1 MLHPINPWKIIVHS
15 EKIKDILEGK
25 DVAPITL
32 GLDLSNKCGH
42 RCIWCLYDK
51 YKKEKP
57 YNMSKELI
65 RKAIIDFRD
74 VGGTSVCFSGGG
86 SPLMNEHINFAII
99 ESKKLGLECSLN
111 TNGGRLQILSDNAI
125 NALSY
130 IRISLDA
137 GSRKSHDKLHE
148 PMEGNFNEI
157 MENIKNIRL
166 KTSIPIGVGYLVH
179 PCNYKE
185 IASLTVDLNNI
196 GVDYI
201 QVRPIKN
208 IRLSEEQMRSV
219 LLQIDYIK
227 RYMKPSLEVYE
238 SFSKMSDTIEG
249 KNKCNE
255 CYVNKLV
262 ANMGPD
268 GEVYSCCEL
277 RGINSLGNIAENSF
291 KDIWFSKKH
300 KDMLDSLDISK
311 CPPCKYSK
319 MNEIIERVFVNDE
332 LNRNF
337 I

>member
-15 EKIKDILEGK
+15 GKIKDILEGK
-25 DVAPITL
+25 DIAPITL
-32 GLDLSNKCGH
+32 GLDLSNKCNH
-42 RCIWCLYDK
+42 CCVWCLYDK
-51 YKKEKP
+51 YKKDKP

-65 RKAIIDFRD
+65 KKAIVDFRD
-74 VGGTSVCFSGGG
+74 VGGQGICFSGGG
-86 SPLMNEHINFAII
+86 SPLMNEHINYAII

-111 TNGGRLQILSDNAI
+111 TNGGRLQILSDSAI

-137 GSRKSHDKLHE
+137 GSKNSHDKLHK
-148 PMEGNFNEI
+148 PKSGNFDEI

-166 KTSIPIGVGYLVH
+166 KTSIPIGIGYLVH
-179 PCNYKE
+179 PDNYKE
-185 IASLTVDLNNI
+185 ITNLAVYINNI

-201 QVRPIKN
+201 QVRPIKG
-208 IRLSEEQMRSV
+208 ISLSEEQMKAV
-219 LLQIDYIK
+219 LEQIDYIK
-227 RYMKPSLEVYE
+227 KLIKPLKVYE
-238 SFSKMSDTIEG
+238 SFSKMNDTIEG
-249 KNKCNE
+249 KNKCDK

-262 ANMGPD
+262 ANIGPD

-277 RGINSLGNIAENSF
+277 RGINSLGNIADNSF

-300 KDMLDSLDISK
+300 KDMLDSLDVSK
-311 CPPCKYSK
+311 CPPCKYAK